1 MSMLELERDLT
12 AFLIRCGLEAG
23 DEALMLDGF
32 CARLVEAGM
41 PLWRVAIG
49 AKLLHPLLDARG
61 CRWRRGEGCVKED
74 YAREEVSDVNDEW
87 LSSPFYHLL
96 HRLNADHLRRRLD
109 AGYRRSEFPLLDRFM
124 DEGSTDYLAV
134 AVDRGPRRQTS
145 HVGGMLC
152 SFQVDRPGGFADD
165 EIELL
170 RRLALPLALARQ
182 ATTADETAVTL
193 VTTYLG
199 ADAGS
204 RVLDGAIAR
213 GTAESV
219 RAVLWYSDLEGFTR
233 IADTAPADEM
243 MALLN
248 DYAETVVGSIHAHG
262 GQVLKFIGDGVL
274 AMFPLVDGSAPC
286 TRALNAAV
294 EAADATLR
302 LNERRAA
309 AGQLTSG
316 IHVALHVGDV
326 LYGNIGSPDRLDFTV
341 IGPAVNEVAR
351 IEALCRTLDQQM
363 IVSSSF
369 AQDAG
374 PARLRLVSLGR
385 YALKGVRRPE
395 ELFTLDAE
403 A

>member
-1 MSMLELERDLT
+1 MSGTALENELT
-12 AFLIRCGLEAG
+12 TWLIRCGLEAR
-23 DEALMLDGF
+23 DEAEMLGLF
-32 CARLVEAGM
+32 CERLVDAGM
-41 PLWRVAIG
+41 PLLRVAIG

-74 YAREEVSDVNDEW
+74 YAREEVSEDNEEW

-96 HRLNADHLRRRLD
+96 HRVNADHFRRRLD
-109 AGYRRSEFPLLDRFM
+109 ASHRRGELPLLDRFM
-124 DEGSTDYLAV
+124 DEGGTDYLAL
-134 AVDRGPRRQTS
+134 AIDRRSRLRAS
-145 HVGGMLC
+145 NVGGMLC

-165 EIELL
+165 EIDLL

-182 ATTADETAVTL
+182 ATTAAETAVTL

-199 ADAGS
+199 ADAGR

-213 GTAESV
+213 GTAECV
-219 RAVLWYSDLEGFTR
+219 RALLWYSDLEGFTR
-233 IADTAPADEM
+233 IADTAPADEL

-248 DYAETVVGSIHAHG
+248 DHAETVVGSVHAHG

-274 AMFPLVDGSAPC
+274 AMFPLADGSAPC
-286 TRALNAAV
+286 ARALDAAV
-294 EAADATLR
+294 AAAAATLR
-302 LNERRAA
+302 LNERRLA
-309 AGQLTSG
+309 AGLLASD
-316 IHVALHVGDV
+316 IHIALHLGDV

-351 IEALCRTLDQQM
+351 IEALGRTLGQQV
-363 IVSSSF
+363 IVSSAF
-369 AQDAG
+369 ARDAG
-374 PARLRLVSLGR
+374 AARQRLVSLGR

-395 ELFTLDAE
+395 ELFTLDPE